1 MKKTHKHKLPAALA
15 QGMGQFGVVAVAGVV
30 LATTV
35 HAQTAAPQT
44 STARPS
50 AARNTPQSQE
60 LRQIT
65 TPAGGLAVTDANT
78 LTVYGLIDTSIG
90 YVMQNGKRRTKMESG
105 HMSGSRLG
113 FKGSES
119 LGNGLKAN
127 FQLEMGI
134 NTTNGESQQNQGFG
148 AKVFGRGTVLSLTGD
163 FGEIRAGRTLA
174 SVPTEV
180 QAVGDPFGL
189 GGGGNVQSIQ
199 PAPGRQNNNF
209 GYQTPKIGGFIG
221 KLSYTFGE
229 HTGRDIDTKRR
240 ADQYSI
246 ALFYYQDAVSGAIS
260 FTQMKNPSDD
270 SNVRYIN
277 SALAY
282 DFKSFKLFGTLA
294 SFKNPGAAITPTVN
308 TALNNTGQ
316 LAGFPSVGYYSGQD
330 LLSYSIGAS
339 IKLGPGNLLV
349 NAIVV
354 DDSGPL
360 HRDAKQFGIAYL
372 YPLSKRTSLYADYGM
387 IRNKNG
393 AGYALIGAVSAAGFS
408 NSGNSDALRFG
419 IRHAF

>member
-1 MKKTHKHKLPAALA
+1 MKKKHNQLLQATLA
-15 QGMGQFGVVAVAGVV
+15 QGLGQLGVAAVAGVV
-30 LATTV
+30 LATAAQ
-35 HAQTAAPQT
+35 AQTAAPAT
-44 STARPS
+44 PAKPS
-50 AARNTPQSQE
+50 AARNTPQAQE
-60 LRQIT
+60 LRQIV

-78 LTVYGLIDTSIG
+78 LTVYGLLDTSVG
-90 YVMQNGKRRTKMESG
+90 YVMQNGKRRMKMESG

-127 FQLEMGI
+127 FQMEMGI

-189 GGGGNVQSIQ
+189 GGGGNLQSIQ
-199 PAPGRQNNNF
+199 PAPGRQNNNI

-229 HTGRDIDTKRR
+229 YTNREIDTARR
-240 ADQYSI
+240 ADQYSV
-246 ALFYYQDAVSGAIS
+246 ALFYYQDALSGAVS
-260 FTQMKNPSDD
+260 FTQMKNPSDR

-282 DFKSFKLFGTLA
+282 DFKSFKLFGSLA

-308 TALNNTGQ
+308 MALNNTGQ

-330 LLSYSIGAS
+330 ILSYSIGAS
-339 IKLGPGNLLV
+339 VKLGPGNLLI

-360 HRDAKQFGIAYL
+360 HRDAKQFGLAYL

-419 IRHAF
+419 IRHSF